1 MGLKA
6 FKHVCNI
13 HQLSNISSQV
23 EDGYLTRLFSTLNTG
38 DMYISHTVLEYDC
51 L

>member
-23 EDGYLTRLFSTLNTG
+23 EDGYLTRLFSTLKTG
-38 DMYISHTVLEYDC
+38 DVYIPYSAKI
-51 L
+51 